1 MLTRLL
7 IAQTQEISNTVVWDS
22 LEITF
27 WIFVDRQFTLIS
39 SYARIDNFSYAGAT
53 GERKTLWT
61 DKAIEALKK

>member
-1 MLTRLL
+1 MLSRLL

-39 SYARIDNFSYAGAT
+39 SYVRIDNFSY
-53 GERKTLWT
+53 ERKTLWT
-61 DKAIEALKK
+61 DKAIEALNK